1 MEKNKIKNA
10 FTDSAWITKNDSSTN
25 VSSSHPIE
33 TTDPLLL
40 VKAILNELQE
50 TNDADKENIKLK
62 LLSWIKSMPPIKETM
77 GNQEKIRDF
86 IYEMF

>member
-10 FTDSAWITKNDSSTN
+10 FTDSAWITKNDSTRN
-25 VSSSHPIE
+25 VSSSRPIE

-40 VKAILNELQE
+40 VEAILNEFQE
-50 TNDADKENIKLK
+50 TNNADKENIKLK
-62 LLSWIKSMPPIKETM
+62 LLAWIKSMPPIKETM